1 MTNTIGIMG
10 CGWLGLPLAVSFL
23 QNGYTVH
30 GSTTSEAKFI
40 QLENM
45 GIHPFLIALS
55 EDGIE
60 GDIHTFLSGIS
71 VLIVNVPPKLR
82 GDRKENYEKKIRL
95 LWKAVKKSGVIKV
108 IFVSS
113 TSVYSETDVIVT
125 EATPT
130 APITESGKQLVE
142 AENTFRN
149 DPHLDT
155 TIVRFGGL
163 IGPDRH
169 PVYHLA
175 GRKALQNGNDPVNL
189 IHLDDCIAI
198 LETIVEHGYW
208 NELFNGVYPL
218 HPSKKAYYTDEAA
231 KRGLEP
237 PEYLENQIPPGK
249 TIHSALLTTVKK
261 YRFKTS
267 IKS

>member
-10 CGWLGLPLAVSFL
+10 CGWLGLPLAVAFV
-23 QNGYTVH
+23 QNGYAVH
-30 GSTTSEAKFI
+30 GSTTSDAKLP
-40 QLENM
+40 QLKNM
-45 GIHPFLIALS
+45 GIFPFLIILS
-55 EDGIE
+55 EDGID
-60 GDIHTFLSGIS
+60 GDIHAFLSGIS

-82 GDRKENYEKKIRL
+82 GDRKENYVTKITL
-95 LWKAVKKSGVIKV
+95 LWKAVKEAGVTKV

-113 TSVYSETDVIVT
+113 TSVYGETDIIVT
-125 EATPT
+125 ETTPT
-130 APITESGKQLVE
+130 APITESGRQLVI
-142 AENTFRN
+142 AENTFSS
-149 DPHLDT
+149 DPHIDT

-169 PVYHLA
+169 PVNHFS

-189 IHLDDCIAI
+189 IHLDDCIVI
-198 LETIVEHGYW
+198 LKTIVEQGYW

-218 HPSKKAYYTDEAA
+218 HPSKKVYYTTEAK

-237 PEYLENQIPPGK
+237 PEYLENLIPPGK
-249 TIHSALLTTVKK
+249 TIYSVLLTTVKK

-267 IKS
+267 IEG